1 MKNIVILF
9 IYDGSAEVDW
19 ILPVI
24 YKLKKNYKIYTH
36 FQSHK
41 SFNNLKSNIDLFYL
55 WKKTTNKY
63 YIQKSVDSFFW
74 KIFYK
79 VVKILKV
86 QNISLNEFLIS
97 KIHNVKKLE
106 NKLKKVFKNNHLK
119 VKFIFS
125 SYSRKSGWALN
136 YKSTFKDSKL
146 IHYVDSTWNYSLKK
160 KYLKKNN
167 MHKIILK
174 GDILLLANKEMIP
187 YVKNSINEKKIIVCG
202 TPKYDLFWKKK
213 LSKILYENLD
223 FKYDLIKKKYI
234 IIFAYTSFFDIYK
247 NINSKIATQLFDI
260 MSTILKI
267 KNTILIFKI
276 HPRANSEIFLETL
289 NKFDKSRWIISKN
302 HILNLS
308 LISNCFLHTPLTSTI
323 SDALSQGLPTI
334 ETWYSSSQIYK
345 KEKIFFKDEGFTN
358 KVRNKNQ
365 LGIFLRKLIN
375 GANQN
380 LINKKN
386 IKFKKIYRLNSNS
399 VNFII
404 KKIEMCRLNN

>member
-1 MKNIVILF
+1 MKDIIILF

-24 YKLKKNYKIYTH
+24 NKLKKNYKIYTH
-36 FQSHK
+36 FQSYK
-41 SFNNLKSNIDLFYL
+41 SFNNLKSNIDLFRL

-63 YIQKSVDSFFW
+63 YIQKSADSFFW
-74 KIFYK
+74 KILYK
-79 VVKILKV
+79 LIKILKI
-86 QNISLNEFLIS
+86 QNILLHEFLIS
-97 KIHNVKKLE
+97 KINDVKKLE
-106 NKLKKVFKNNHLK
+106 KKLKKVFKNNNPK
-119 VKFIFS
+119 VKFFFS
-125 SYSRKSGWALN
+125 SFSRKSGWVLN
-136 YKSTFKDSKL
+136 YKSIFKNSKF
-146 IHYVDSTWNYSLKK
+146 IHFVDSTWNYPLKK
-160 KYLKKNN
+160 KYKKKNN
-167 MHKIILK
+167 THKIILK
-174 GDILLLANKEMIP
+174 GDILLVANKEIIP

-213 LSKILYENLD
+213 LSENLYKNLD

-247 NINSKIATQLFDI
+247 NINSKLTAQLFDI

-289 NKFDKSRWIISKN
+289 NKFDRSRWIISKN

-323 SDALSQGLPTI
+323 SDALSQDLPTI
-334 ETWYSSSQIYK
+334 EIWYSSSQIYNK
-345 KEKIFFKDEGFTN
+345 DKFFFKDEGFTN

-365 LGIFLRKLIN
+365 LGIFLRKLKN
-375 GANQN
+375 GDNRN

-386 IKFKKIYRLNSNS
+386 IRFKKIYKSNSNS
-399 VNFII
+399 VNFIL
-404 KKIEMCRLNN
+404 KKIETYRLQN